1 MKAAILQSNYIPWK
15 GYFDLMN
22 SADVFI
28 IYDEVQYTK
37 NDWRNR
43 NKIKTANGMIW
54 LTIPVKQSN
63 LSQRIID
70 TEVANKEWRR
80 KHWNSISMAYSKAAF
95 FKQYSP
101 VFEALYLDS
110 VETSLSRIN
119 HSFFVAINKIL
130 NIQTKLLWSQDLQL
144 VQGKTERLVD
154 LCQKV
159 GATEY
164 ISGPAAKDY
173 LEVDQFLN
181 NDIKVTWMDYSGY
194 PEYRQLNPPFEHY
207 VSILDLIFNEG
218 DRAVDF
224 MKSFNQQP

>member
-43 NKIKTANGMIW
+43 NRIKTGNGTIW
-54 LTIPVKQSN
+54 LTIPVRQQK
-63 LSQRIID
+63 LAQRIID
-70 TEVANKEWRR
+70 TEVANNDWRK
-80 KHWNSISMAYSKAAF
+80 KHWNSILMSYSKAPF
-95 FKQYSP
+95 FKRYSST
-101 VFEALYLDS
+101 FETLYLNS
-110 VETSLSRIN
+110 EETFLSKIN
-119 HSFFVAINKIL
+119 YQFFKTINEIL
-130 NIQTKLLWSQDLQL
+130 GIKTKLLWSQDLEL
-144 VQGKTERLVD
+144 IEGKTERLVD
-154 LCQKV
+154 LCEKV

-173 LEVDQFLN
+173 LDVDKFVTKN
-181 NDIKVTWMDYSGY
+181 IKVSWMDYSGY
-194 PEYRQLNPPFEHY
+194 PEYAQLNPPFEHY

-218 DRAVDF
+218 DKATDF
-224 MKSFNQQP
+224 MKSFKQ

>member
-43 NKIKTANGMIW
+43 NRIKTANGTIW
-54 LTIPVKQSN
+54 LTIPVKQQK
-63 LSQRIID
+63 LAQRIID
-70 TEVANKEWRR
+70 TEVANNDWRK
-80 KHWNSISMAYSKAAF
+80 KHWNSILMSYSKAPF
-95 FKQYSP
+95 FKQYSAA
-101 VFEALYLDS
+101 FEALYVNS
-110 VETSLSRIN
+110 GETSLSKIN
-119 HSFFVAINKIL
+119 HSFFVAINEIL
-130 NIQTKLLWSQDLQL
+130 NIQTKLLWSQDLEL
-144 VQGKTERLVD
+144 IAGKTERLVD

-159 GATEY
+159 EATEY

-173 LEVDQFLN
+173 LDVEQFVN
-181 NDIKVTWMDYSGY
+181 KNIKVSWMDYSGY

-218 DRAVDF
+218 DKAADF
-224 MKSFNQQP
+224 MKSFNQ